1 MNHFSRLDIVLVEL
15 DPTKRG
21 LLYIFHSTPANLLNG
36 LSIFTQSSE
45 YITRSSTKSQ
55 LNTAA

>member
-36 LSIFTQSSE
+36 LSILRE
-45 YITRSSTKSQ
+45 VPRKV
-55 LNTAA
+55 N